1 MAADNVI
8 ERAIEEI
15 ADGLPIN
22 WSAIESGIQNEE
34 QREYLECLRVLGDI
48 ADVHRST
55 DAEQASNEETMA
67 RTDPGP
73 EGASAEGA
81 GQWGRYPL
89 LQKVGE
95 GAFGSVYRAWD

>member
-67 RTDPGP
+67 RTDP
-73 EGASAEGA
+73 ACT
-81 GQWGRYPL
+81 GRNWRVKL
-89 LQKVGE
+89 KTD
-95 GAFGSVYRAWD
+95 S